1 MSDKNS
7 NIAMIEISSIKIENP
22 RTRSKFKHDEITE
35 SIDKGGL
42 RKPITVR
49 KINDEKYEYALI
61 CGQGRLEAIS
71 KLNEE
76 SIPAFIIDIDEEGAY
91 IMSLVENFARINP
104 RAGEQFHRIKE
115 MKLEGFSEK
124 EIAKTVD
131 CTVSWINC
139 ISTLLEKG
147 ESKLLS
153 IVESGKMPLYLA
165 VQIARSDFNDSQNLI
180 VEAFDEGKIKGKNIT
195 KIRDILDSRN
205 EGLKGVFNRAFG
217 YSRTQKKLTTDEITK
232 LYQNNINEHRSLKN
246 KANFIEENII
256 LARQIL
262 SELMKND
269 EFVKIIENEKL
280 TNIPQVILGKNNKDK
295 I

>member
-1 MSDKNS
+1 MSDENTKIS
-7 NIAMIEISSIKIENP
+7 MIKISSIKIENP
-22 RTRSKFKHDEITE
+22 RTRSKFRHDEITE
-35 SIDKGGL
+35 SINKSGL

-49 KINDEKYEYALI
+49 RINDETYKYALI
-61 CGQGRLEAIS
+61 CGQGRLESIS
-71 KLNEE
+71 KLNED

-104 RAGEQFHRIKE
+104 RAGEQFYRIKE

-124 EIAKTVD
+124 EIAKTVG
-131 CTVSWINC
+131 CTVSWINS

-180 VEAFDEGKIKGKNIT
+180 VDAFDEGKIKGKNIT

-205 EGLKGVFNRAFG
+205 EGLKGVFNRTFG
-217 YSRTQKKLTTDEITK
+217 KSKSQKKLTTDELTK
-232 LYQNNINEHRSLKN
+232 LYQDNIDEHRYLKN
-246 KANFIEENII
+246 KADFIEENII

-262 SELMKND
+262 TELMKNE
-269 EFVKIIENEKL
+269 EFLAIIESEKL
-280 TNIPQVILGKNNKDK
+280 TNIPSIILERKH
-295 I
+295 

>member
-1 MSDKNS
+1 MSDENTKIS
-7 NIAMIEISSIKIENP
+7 MIKISSIKIENP
-22 RTRSKFKHDEITE
+22 RTRSKFRHDEITE
-35 SIDKGGL
+35 SINKSGL

-49 KINDEKYEYALI
+49 RINDETYKYALI
-61 CGQGRLEAIS
+61 CGQGRLESIS
-71 KLNEE
+71 KLNED

-104 RAGEQFHRIKE
+104 RAGEQFYRIKE

-124 EIAKTVD
+124 EIAKTVG
-131 CTVSWINC
+131 CTVSWINS

-180 VEAFDEGKIKGKNIT
+180 VDAFDEGKIKGKNIT

-205 EGLKGVFNRAFG
+205 EGLKGVFNRTFG
-217 YSRTQKKLTTDEITK
+217 NSKSQKKLTTDELTK
-232 LYQNNINEHRSLKN
+232 LYQDNIDEHRSLKN
-246 KANFIEENII
+246 KADFIEENII
-256 LARQIL
+256 LARQIMT
-262 SELMKND
+262 ELMKNE
-269 EFVKIIENEKL
+269 EFLAIMDSEKL
-280 TNIPQVILGKNNKDK
+280 TNIPSIILEIKH
-295 I
+295 

>member
-1 MSDKNS
+1 MSDENTKIS
-7 NIAMIEISSIKIENP
+7 IIKISSIKIENP
-22 RTRSKFKHDEITE
+22 RTRSKFRHDEITE
-35 SIDKGGL
+35 SINKSGL

-49 KINDEKYEYALI
+49 RINDETYKYALI
-61 CGQGRLEAIS
+61 CGQGRLESIS
-71 KLNEE
+71 KLNED

-104 RAGEQFHRIKE
+104 RAGEQFYRIKE

-124 EIAKTVD
+124 EIAKTVG
-131 CTVSWINC
+131 CTVSWINS

-180 VEAFDEGKIKGKNIT
+180 VDAFDEGKIKGKNIT

-205 EGLKGVFNRAFG
+205 EG
-217 YSRTQKKLTTDEITK
+217 
-232 LYQNNINEHRSLKN
+232 
-246 KANFIEENII
+246 
-256 LARQIL
+256 
-262 SELMKND
+262 
-269 EFVKIIENEKL
+269 
-280 TNIPQVILGKNNKDK
+280 
-295 I
+295 

>member
-1 MSDKNS
+1 MSDENTKIS
-7 NIAMIEISSIKIENP
+7 MIKISSIKIENP
-22 RTRSKFKHDEITE
+22 RTRSKFRHDEITE
-35 SIDKGGL
+35 SINKSGL

-49 KINDEKYEYALI
+49 RINDEKYKYALI
-61 CGQGRLEAIS
+61 CGQGRLESIS

-104 RAGEQFHRIKE
+104 RAGEQFYRIKE

-124 EIAKTVD
+124 EIAKTVG

-165 VQIARSDFNDSQNLI
+165 VQIARSDFHDSQNLI
-180 VEAFDEGKIKGKNIT
+180 VDAFDEGKIKGKHIT

-217 YSRTQKKLTTDEITK
+217 KSKSQKKLTTDELTK
-232 LYQNNINEHRSLKN
+232 LYQDNIDEHRSLKN
-246 KANFIEENII
+246 KADFIEENII
-256 LARQIL
+256 LARQIMT
-262 SELMKND
+262 ELMKNE
-269 EFVKIIENEKL
+269 EFLAIIESEKL
-280 TNIPQVILGKNNKDK
+280 TNIPSIILERKH
-295 I
+295 